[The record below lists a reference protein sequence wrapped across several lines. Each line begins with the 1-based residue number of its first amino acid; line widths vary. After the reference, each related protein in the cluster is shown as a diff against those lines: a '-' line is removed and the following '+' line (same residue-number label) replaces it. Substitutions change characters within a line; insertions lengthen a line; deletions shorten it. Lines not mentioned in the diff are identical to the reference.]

1 MDNIKKYQI
10 INASQISRE
19 KWWEFTDNNENCN
32 IFTTPYMYDVRNV
45 TTEYKFFLLALLM
58 MKIKK
63 LK

>member
-1 MDNIKKYQI
+1 MSEYKI
-10 INASQISRE
+10 IDATQISRE
-19 KWWEFTDNNENCN
+19 KWWDFTDNKEKFN
-32 IFTTPYMYDVRNV
+32 IFTNPYMYNVRNV

>member
-1 MDNIKKYQI
+1 MREYKI
-10 INASQISRE
+10 IDAMQISRGKE
-19 KWWEFTDNNENCN
+19 WGFTDNKEKFN
-32 IFTTPYMYDVRNV
+32 IFTNPYMYNVRNV